1 MRKTARENAFKFTFE
16 QLINGTE
23 NEITYNALTSD
34 LNDEDKQFFDT
45 LINGVTNEK
54 GFLSKTIAG
63 YARGFALE
71 RIYKIDLAIILIASY
86 EILFLPDVPD
96 KVSVNE
102 AVELAKIYSTDN
114 SPVFING
121 ILASVIKE
129 KENILNERNED

>member
-16 QLINGTE
+16 QLINGTR
-23 NEITYNALTSD
+23 NDITYNALTSG

-45 LINGVTNEK
+45 LINGVTEEK
-54 GFLSKTIAG
+54 DFLSKTIAG

-86 EILFLPDVPD
+86 EILFLSDVPD
-96 KVSVNE
+96 KVSANE
-102 AVELAKIYSTDN
+102 AVELAKTYSTDN
-114 SPVFING
+114 SPAFVNG

>member
-16 QLINGTE
+16 QLINGTR

-34 LNDEDKQFFDT
+34 LNDEDKQIFDP
-45 LINGVTNEK
+45 LINGVETEK
-54 GFLSKTIAG
+54 NFLSGTIAE

-102 AVELAKIYSTDN
+102 AVELAKTYSTDN
-114 SPVFING
+114 SPAFING

>member
-1 MRKTARENAFKFTFE
+1 MRKTARENAFKFIFE
-16 QLINGTE
+16 QLINGMR
-23 NEITYNALTSD
+23 NDITYNALTSV

-45 LINGVTNEK
+45 LINGVAEEK
-54 GFLSKTIAG
+54 NFLSKTIAG

-96 KVSVNE
+96 KVSANE
-102 AVELAKIYSTDN
+102 AVELAKTYSTDN
-114 SPVFING
+114 SPAFVNG
-121 ILASVIKE
+121 ILASVIKG

>member
-16 QLINGTE
+16 QLINGTR

-45 LINGVTNEK
+45 LINGVETEK
-54 GFLSKTIAG
+54 NFLSGTIAE

-71 RIYKIDLAIILIASY
+71 RIYKIDLAIIIIASY

-102 AVELAKIYSTDN
+102 AVELAKTYSTDN
-114 SPVFING
+114 SPAFING

>member
-34 LNDEDKQFFDT
+34 LNDEDKQFFYT
-45 LINGVTNEK
+45 LINGVANEK
-54 GFLSKTIAG
+54 VFLSRTIAG

-71 RIYKIDLAIILIASY
+71 RIYKIDLAIILSASY
-86 EILFLPDVPD
+86 EILFIPDVPD

-129 KENILNERNED
+129 KENILNGRNED